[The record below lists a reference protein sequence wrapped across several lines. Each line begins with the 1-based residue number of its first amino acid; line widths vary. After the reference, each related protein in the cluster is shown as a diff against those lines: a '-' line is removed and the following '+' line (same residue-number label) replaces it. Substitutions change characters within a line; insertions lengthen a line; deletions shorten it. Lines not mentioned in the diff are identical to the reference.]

1 MRSDRTTVAL
11 FVLQSQLA
19 AAQEQF
25 DDKPDESTC
34 LGELTEL
41 TFYDVKYGDLP
52 FLGKLQKA
60 GIAYDSCWNID
71 NEYGAAVE
79 NVRFTATGDVI
90 ARTVY
95 DSERNPNLNTLM
107 RLIDKPD
114 ELRQYILDHKT
125 ATEDLSWDNQEE
137 YSKIYLANQLI
148 NPT

>member
-1 MRSDRTTVAL
+1 MSDGTTVTL

-25 DDKPDESTC
+25 DDKPGESTC

-41 TFYDVKYGDLP
+41 MFYDVNYGNLP

-60 GIAYDSCWNID
+60 GIAYDSCWNSGD
-71 NEYGAAVE
+71 EYGAGVE

-90 ARTVY
+90 GRTVY
-95 DSERNPNLNTLM
+95 DSERNPNLDTLM
-107 RLIDKPD
+107 GLIDKPD